1 MQIFSE
7 LQRNSSDKIFIR
19 LLLVYFVNFLGS
31 YSLFFPIMLGLFLL
45 CEDFFISLLFIVLF
59 SFFHNFNLLF
69 FVFVFLLNKF
79 FLLDRL
85 KDIVDFHYQD
95 AVALFGVYFFL
106 GVYLINFANT
116 DSFLLIVYLI
126 YNYAF
131 DLIAIRLLK
140 CGLKSY

>member
-19 LLLVYFVNFLGS
+19 LLIVYFVNFFGS
-31 YSLFFPIMLGLFLL
+31 FSPFFPIMLGVFLL
-45 CEDFFISLLFIVLF
+45 CESFFVSLIFIILF
-59 SFFHNFNLLF
+59 SFFHNFNVLF

-79 FLLDRL
+79 VLLHRL

-95 AVALFGVYFFL
+95 AIALFVVYLFL
-106 GVYLINFANT
+106 GVYLINFANL
-116 DSFLLIVYLI
+116 DIFLLLAYLL

-131 DLIAIRLLK
+131 DLIVLRLLK
-140 CGLKSY
+140 CELKSY